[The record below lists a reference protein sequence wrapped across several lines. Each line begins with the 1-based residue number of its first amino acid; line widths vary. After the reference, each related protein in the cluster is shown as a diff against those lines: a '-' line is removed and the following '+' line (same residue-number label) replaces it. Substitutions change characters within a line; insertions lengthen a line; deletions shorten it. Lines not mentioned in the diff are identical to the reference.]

1 MRLCV
6 DYANKRVII
15 IDIQVLAFAFL
26 LIDYTVGAVLGVA
39 FVPCKRCRSG
49 MRPQCAT
56 LPTLH
61 PPPIKGLKWRLTAR
75 GS

>member
-1 MRLCV
+1 MRLRV

-15 IDIQVLAFAFL
+15 FRHPSLSFAFL

-39 FVPCKRCRSG
+39 IIPCKRCRSG
-49 MRPQCAT
+49 QRPQRET

-61 PPPIKGLKWRLTAR
+61 PPPIEGLEQRLTAR